1 MKMDARFSRRAFQ
14 GALACL
20 FAVMAQGCVT
30 IPKHPMTLTNEDA
43 IIFVQGTSGPVRWGD
58 RQLAEAMD
66 KTACPARLVVHQ
78 WHESRP
84 PCYIVCN
91 EKEYALVQEAA
102 HNLRRII
109 MDLRR
114 GNPDAEVHVA
124 AQSAGCEVTRLAL
137 AGLEDDMSVDSVLMV
152 APSVSPEAPLGDALC
167 HVRGKVAYTTSSM
180 DVLMWAG
187 TALLCT
193 TDQKKCSAAGYSG
206 FRPPK
211 DAPHEVVALYR
222 EKLRRTRWKP
232 EYIRYGWTGDHVSG
246 WSPNF
251 AASFAIPFFCG
262 HGDGEDAPTGAS
274 PTSRGQTKEVT
285 QWVPDEP

>member
-1 MKMDARFSRRAFQ
+1 MDARFRRGAVP

-20 FAVMAQGCVT
+20 LAAVAQGCAT

-66 KTACPARLVVHQ
+66 RTACPARLVAHQ
-78 WHESRP
+78 WHKSRP
-84 PCYIVCN
+84 PCYVVCN
-91 EKEYALVQEAA
+91 EKEYALVQAA
-102 HNLRRII
+102 AADLREIV

-114 GNPDAEVHVA
+114 RHPDAEVHVA

-137 AGLEDDMSVDSVLMV
+137 AGFEDGVMVDSVLMV
-152 APSVSPEAPLGDALC
+152 APSISPEVPLGDALG
-167 HVRGKVAYTTSSM
+167 HVRGTLAYTTSSV

-211 DAPHEVVALYR
+211 DSPDEVVALYR
-222 EKLRRTRWKP
+222 EKLRRIRWKP

-246 WSPNF
+246 WSPDF

-262 HGDGEDAPTGAS
+262 HVSGEDVPTDAS
-274 PTSRGQTKEVT
+274 PTPRGQCKEVT
-285 QWVPDEP
+285 QWVHDEP